1 MKIFHSRTVK
11 LIAGSLLMS
20 TIAAQAAV
28 VPDRTR
34 VIFRGD
40 QKSVSITLRN
50 DNQSLPYLAQAWI
63 ETSTGQKITSPLTV
77 LPPVQRIEPTATGQV
92 KVQGMPGLA
101 SLPQDRETMFYFN
114 IREIPPKS
122 SKPNVL
128 QIALQTRIKLFYRP
142 AALPAL
148 DPQHPWQHQLTLT
161 RTSDSYTVKNPTPY
175 FVITSSA
182 GPSKDKTAAGF
193 EPIILAPFASQP
205 LKVKS
210 ADLGSEPVLGYVN
223 DYGGRPSLYFTCAAN
238 TCSVN
243 EEKSLKK

>member
-1 MKIFHSRTVK
+1 MKIIYSHYVK
-11 LIAGSLLMS
+11 LIAGSLLLS
-20 TIAAQAAV
+20 TLAAQAAI

-34 VIFRGD
+34 VTFPGD
-40 QKSVSITLRN
+40 QKSVSVTLRN
-50 DNQSLPYLAQAWI
+50 DSQTQPYLAQAWI
-63 ETSTGQKITSPLTV
+63 ETNTGQKITSPMTV
-77 LPPVQRIEPTATGQV
+77 LPPVQRVEPTGTGQV
-92 KVQGMPGLA
+92 KVQGMPTVA

-122 SKPNVL
+122 NKPNVL

-161 RTSDSYTVKNPTPY
+161 RNSDSYTVKNPTPY
-175 FVITSSA
+175 FVILSSA
-182 GPSKDKTAAGF
+182 GPSKDQPVASF

-210 ADLGSEPVLGYVN
+210 AELGHEPVLGYVN